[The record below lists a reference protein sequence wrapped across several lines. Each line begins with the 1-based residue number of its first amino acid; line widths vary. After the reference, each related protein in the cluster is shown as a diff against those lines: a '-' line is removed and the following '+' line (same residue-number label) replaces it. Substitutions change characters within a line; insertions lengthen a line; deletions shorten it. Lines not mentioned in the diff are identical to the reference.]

1 MADVNK
7 YLGQLAMP
15 QLVAEIKAQDAKILE
30 AAKKH
35 CDDKDKLFDAA
46 GAAATAEQ
54 NAKKYTDDKIAPL
67 ATTEALNAVDGKV
80 TAEKERAMA
89 EEARIVGL
97 VEATDAVADKAAEDI
112 AALTQTHATDK
123 ASLDAKDVE
132 LAEAIAGVDSKIG
145 EVAEGQ
151 TVMGIIQNIQ
161 DNAYDDTELRGLI
174 TGLDTNKADKTQV
187 ATDIAAAVKVETDAR
202 TEAVAGVQSA
212 VDTLSQTHTTDKTA
226 LEGAIAL
233 KADQTALDA
242 VSAVANAAVKQS
254 DYDTKVA
261 ALEAE
266 DARIAG
272 LVTAEAERAAGVESG
287 LNERLEEVEAF
298 FKLAEGEQLDEALDT
313 LKELQVYV
321 TTEGAAADQMVLDIA
336 ANKKSIEDHVATDHD
351 FATADAT
358 LKAELEGKINA
369 KAAQAD
375 LEALD
380 GRVEDAEGKI
390 TEIEGKLADIEDSAD
405 ANVIETVKVN
415 GVALTP
421 DENKAVDVL
430 VPTGALA
437 SKDEVAEEDLAEAL
451 ATKLNAKAEAQA
463 LTDAVATLTEADDA
477 IKGRLDELEKVDHDH
492 ANKAELDLIATGDKA
507 KWDEAAGKA
516 HEHANKAELD
526 KFVDGDKAKLD
537 DVYTKAHVHENADV
551 IAGITSENITTWNT
565 VTSKAAQ
572 TDLDGAITRI
582 GNLETG
588 IATKAEQE
596 DLDDAVERIA
606 TAEAGIADNKARLDA
621 MVEYTAAEITAM
633 FA

>member
-54 NAKKYTDDKIAPL
+54 NAKAYTDEKIAPL

-80 TAEKERAMA
+80 TTEASERKAA
-89 EEARIVGL
+89 DEALQGTLNTVAGK
-97 VEATDAVADKAAEDI
+97 ADKNAEDI
-112 AALTQTHATDK
+112 AALSKTHADDK

-161 DNAYDDTELRGLI
+161 ENAYDDTELRGLI
-174 TGLDTNKADKTQV
+174 DNKADKTQV
-187 ATDIAAAVKVETDAR
+187 ATDIATAVKAEEDAR
-202 TEAVAGVQSA
+202 KEAVAGVQSA

-233 KADQTALDA
+233 KADQTTLDE
-242 VSAVANAAVKQS
+242 VSAALATAVKQS

-272 LVTAEAERAAGVESG
+272 LVTAESERAAGVESG

-313 LKELQVYV
+313 LKELQDFVNG
-321 TTEGAAADQMVLDIA
+321 EGAAADQMVLDIA
-336 ANKKSIEDHVATDHD
+336 ANQKAIEDHIATDHD

-358 LKAELEGKINA
+358 LKAELNTEIAKKADSTVVEGINTR
-369 KAAQAD
+369 
-375 LEALD
+375 L
-380 GRVEDAEGKI
+380 GTAEGKI

-463 LTDAVATLTEADDA
+463 LTDAVATLTEVDDA

-507 KWDEAAGKA
+507 KSDEAAGKA

-537 DVYTKAHVHENADV
+537 DAYTKAHVHENADV
-551 IAGITSENITTWNT
+551 IAGITSENVTTWNT

-621 MVEYTAAEITAM
+621 MVEYTPAEITAM

>member
-46 GAAATAEQ
+46 GAAATAEA
-54 NAKKYTDDKIAPL
+54 NAKAYTDEKVAPL

-80 TAEKERAMA
+80 ATETSERKAA
-89 EEARIVGL
+89 DEALQGTLNTVAGK
-97 VEATDAVADKAAEDI
+97 ADKNAEDI
-112 AALTQTHATDK
+112 AALSKTHVDDK
-123 ASLDAKDVE
+123 ASLDAKDAE

-161 DNAYDDTELRGLI
+161 ENAYDDTELRGLI
-174 TGLDTNKADKTQV
+174 DEKADKTQV
-187 ATDIAAAVKVETDAR
+187 ATDISTAVKAEEDAR
-202 TEAVAGVQSA
+202 KEAVAGVQET
-212 VDTLSQTHTTDKTA
+212 VDTLAETHATDKTA

-233 KADQTALDA
+233 KADQTELDEVA
-242 VSAVANAAVKQS
+242 EVANAAVKQS

-313 LKELQVYV
+313 LKELQNVING
-321 TTEGAAADQMVLDIA
+321 EGAVADQMLLDIA
-336 ANKKSIEDHVATDHD
+336 ANKKAIEDHVATDHD
-351 FATADAT
+351 FASADDA
-358 LKAELEGKINA
+358 LKAELEGKINV
-369 KAAQAD
+369 KATQAD

-405 ANVIETVKVN
+405 ANIIETVKVN

-421 DENKAVDVL
+421 DENKAVDVI

-537 DVYTKAHVHENADV
+537 DAYTKAHVHENADV
-551 IAGITSENITTWNT
+551 IAGITSEDVTKWNT

-572 TDLDGAITRI
+572 TDLDGAVTRI

-621 MVEYTAAEITAM
+621 MVEYTPAEITAM

>member
-54 NAKKYTDDKIAPL
+54 NAKDYTDEKIAPL

-123 ASLDAKDVE
+123 ANLEAKDVE
-132 LAEAIAGVDSKIG
+132 LAEAIEGVDSKIG

-151 TVMGIIQNIQ
+151 TVMGIIANIQ
-161 DNAYDDTELRGLI
+161 ENAYDDTEIRGLI
-174 TGLDTNKADKTQV
+174 TGLETNKADKTQV

-212 VDTLSQTHTTDKTA
+212 VDTLSQTHATDKAA
-226 LEGAIAL
+226 LEGAIDL

-272 LVTAEAERAAGVESG
+272 LVSAEQTRAEGVEAG
-287 LNERLEEVEAF
+287 LEERLVEVEAF

-313 LKELQVYV
+313 LIELQDFVNG
-321 TTEGAAADQMVLDIA
+321 EGAAADQMVLDIA
-336 ANKKSIEDHVATDHD
+336 ANKKAIEDHVATDHD
-351 FATADAT
+351 F
-358 LKAELEGKINA
+358 
-369 KAAQAD
+369 KAADEA
-375 LEALD
+375 LEAKLNVEIAKKADQTTVEGID
-380 GRVEDAEGKI
+380 GRLETAEGS
-390 TEIEGKLADIEDSAD
+390 IETIATKLADIEESAD

-421 DENKAVDVL
+421 DENKAVDVI

-451 ATKLNAKAEAQA
+451 ATKLNAKAEAQE

-516 HEHANKAELD
+516 HEHANKAALD
-526 KFVDGDKAKLD
+526 EFVAGDKAKLD
-537 DVYTKAHVHENADV
+537 DAFSKAHVHENADV
-551 IAGITSENITTWNT
+551 LAGITPENVTTWNT

-572 TDLDGAITRI
+572 TDLDGAVTRI
-582 GNLETG
+582 GNLETN

>member
-54 NAKKYTDDKIAPL
+54 NAKAYTDEKIAPL

-80 TAEKERAMA
+80 ATETSERKAA
-89 EEARIVGL
+89 DEALQGTLNTVAGK
-97 VEATDAVADKAAEDI
+97 ADKNAEDI
-112 AALTQTHATDK
+112 AALSKTHADDK
-123 ASLDAKDVE
+123 ASLDAKDEE

-161 DNAYDDTELRGLI
+161 ENAYDDTELRGLI
-174 TGLDTNKADKTQV
+174 DNKADKTQV

-463 LTDAVATLTEADDA
+463 LTDAVSTLTEADDA

-537 DVYTKAHVHENADV
+537 DASTKAHVHENAEV
-551 IAGITSENITTWNT
+551 INGITAENVTTWNT

-572 TDLDGAITRI
+572 TDLDGAVTRI

-588 IATKAEQE
+588 IATKAEQD